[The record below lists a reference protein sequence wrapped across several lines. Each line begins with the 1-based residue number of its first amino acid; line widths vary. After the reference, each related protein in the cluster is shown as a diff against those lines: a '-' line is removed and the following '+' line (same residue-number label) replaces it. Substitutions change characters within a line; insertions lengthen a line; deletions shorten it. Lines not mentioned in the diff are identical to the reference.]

1 MRVDHSRLARQRA
14 GPGTRDAS
22 VSWRDCCYHLVMPHL
37 RSAITRMEAEYQEM
51 PGLVLTRREAERLLG
66 LDRATCERA
75 LEALMRRR
83 FLKRLPTGAYLRN
96 RPG

>member
-1 MRVDHSRLARQRA
+1 
-14 GPGTRDAS
+14 
-22 VSWRDCCYHLVMPHL
+22 MPQL
-37 RSAITRMEAEYQEM
+37 QSAIARLEAEYQEM

-66 LDRATCERA
+66 FDQSTCERA

-83 FLKRLPTGAYLRN
+83 FLKRLATGAYLRN